1 MNKKTL
7 WITETAVMIALLV
20 ALQWATK
27 PLGQFVTGSCVN
39 LVLGVSAL
47 VGGLWCGLT
56 VALVSPFFAFLLGI
70 GPAFLPIVPMVA
82 VGNMVLVVILH
93 LLASRDK
100 IAVRSYLAVA
110 VGAVTKFLALWLLIV
125 KLVLP
130 TLGLAEK
137 QGAAICFAVGFNDVV
152 SENAI
157 TLTFCL
163 KIRDY
168 DDRAFLRIEE
178 IGSAL
183 WSNYPFYPV
192 FLYEYL
198 Y

>member
-1 MNKKTL
+1 MNRSAFCSYFKRCKGMTFS
-7 WITETAVMIALLV
+7 
-20 ALQWATK
+20 
-27 PLGQFVTGSCVN
+27 QFVTEYRLNTACELLKHSQKQ
-39 LVLGVSAL
+39 VS
-47 VGGLWCGLT
+47 
-56 VALVSPFFAFLLGI
+56 
-70 GPAFLPIVPMVA
+70 
-82 VGNMVLVVILH
+82 
-93 LLASRDK
+93 
-100 IAVRSYLAVA
+100 
-110 VGAVTKFLALWLLIV
+110 
-125 KLVLP
+125 
-130 TLGLAEK
+130 E
-137 QGAAICFAVGFNDVV
+137 ICFAVGFNDVPHFNRIFKKLKGVTPQEYRKKGTSGQAIFQAYAILVENDVV

-198 Y
+198 YQETKVMGLGNAKASVRQRYRMCQAIHTVGIGYATYRNGRCIRMKSTFLLHKYEIG